1 MFEPVLDEA
10 ELWIGEMRA
19 ARVGGQR
26 VLLVRLEQGVCAYP
40 DRCPHLGYPLSEGS
54 LDGGVIT
61 CAAHHHSFDA
71 ETGSGIN
78 PQKPCLRQLPTRL
91 EGGRIWVDVAAPQP
105 EERDEPR

>member
-19 ARVGGQR
+19 ARAGGQR
-26 VLLVRLEQGVCAYP
+26 VLLVRLEQGVCAYS

-54 LDGGVIT
+54 LEGGVIT

-71 ETGSGIN
+71 ETGRGIN
-78 PQKPCLRQLPTRL
+78 PQKPCLKQLPTRL
-91 EGGRIWVDVAAPQP
+91 ESGRIWVDATPPPA
-105 EERDEPR
+105 EERDEQR